1 MPSSPKP
8 PPPFKSLV
16 AAWLIAKRDA
26 AAASKEEDRF
36 KAQVKEVLLA
46 SGSPDE
52 KGSHWIELDEPV
64 TGWTA
69 SGEEVTYAQVQ
80 AQKRKSEYLD
90 EEEAARIL
98 ESHGLLQECSETWI
112 RVTDEERALDVLAK
126 AGLLPENVEV
136 RTQILDEQVRLA
148 FYAKKLPV
156 EEYRKMLKERVT
168 WAIVP
173 TR

>member
-1 MPSSPKP
+1 
-8 PPPFKSLV
+8 
-16 AAWLIAKRDA
+16 
-26 AAASKEEDRF
+26 
-36 KAQVKEVLLA
+36 
-46 SGSPDE
+46 
-52 KGSHWIELDEPV
+52 V